1 MNMLETQDLS
11 GRCLLDVGSGSGLF
25 SLAARRQG
33 ARVYSFDHDL
43 QSVACTREL
52 KQRYFPDDPE
62 WVVDQGSILD
72 EAYVSSLGQFDIV
85 YSWGVLHHT
94 GEMWKALAGVERA
107 VAPSGLLYIAIYN
120 DQGGASRRMARVK
133 QAYNRL
139 PTTLR
144 FLILVPAFLRIWG
157 PTFVR
162 DFFIRRPFQTWRNYH
177 SVRGMSP
184 WRDVVDW
191 VGGYPFEVAKP
202 DEIFDFYRARGFVL
216 RRLKTCGGG
225 HACNEFVFQRT

>member
-1 MNMLETQDLS
+1 MTAEALKTRFAFGANWRRFLDLLDDERIARAERSLMNMLETQDLS

-107 VAPSGLLYIAIYN
+107 VAPSGLLYIAIEGI
-120 DQGGASRRMARVK
+120 DPGALPPRRQRK
-133 QAYNRL
+133 QA
-139 PTTLR
+139 
-144 FLILVPAFLRIWG
+144 AG
-157 PTFVR
+157 
-162 DFFIRRPFQTWRNYH
+162 
-177 SVRGMSP
+177 
-184 WRDVVDW
+184 
-191 VGGYPFEVAKP
+191 
-202 DEIFDFYRARGFVL
+202 
-216 RRLKTCGGG
+216 
-225 HACNEFVFQRT
+225 